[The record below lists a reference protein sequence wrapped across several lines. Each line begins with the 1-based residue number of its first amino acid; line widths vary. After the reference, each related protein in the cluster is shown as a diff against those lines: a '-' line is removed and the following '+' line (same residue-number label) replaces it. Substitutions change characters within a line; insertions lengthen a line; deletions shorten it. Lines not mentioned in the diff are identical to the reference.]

1 MKNLPEA
8 EGNPENNQQNNN
20 QQQTPKRNLS
30 FTINDGTTGING
42 ATVKLGDVTR
52 TTGGAG
58 GCTFTDI
65 EDGSYSV
72 EVSAEGY
79 DSKTE
84 SITVSENNTSFT
96 ISLVAAASSGS
107 GLDLTGD

>member
-1 MKNLPEA
+1 MNLPATED
-8 EGNPENNQQNNN
+8 NPENNQQQNNN
-20 QQQTPKRNLS
+20 QQQTPKRSLS
-30 FTINDGTTGING
+30 FTIDDGTSGISG

-72 EVSAEGY
+72 QVSAEGY

-84 SITVSENNTSFT
+84 AITVSENSTSFT
-96 ISLVAAASSGS
+96 ITLTATAASGG
-107 GLDLTGD
+107 GLDPSGD